1 MQKDLIKEL
10 CLTQDLIDIAG
21 TGTASQSSTSKYSK
35 ENDAQRAV
43 LNKEYKDF
51 AFHTE
56 KELNPW
62 WQVEFKMPVAVE
74 YIIINNRKRSPFD
87 ERASN
92 ITVSAYDENSNEI
105 LLHSDTTYFG
115 SDLEGCPLIIPL
127 KSKVSLKKLR
137 ITLLK
142 ENYLHLSNIR
152 FLVKDPLKNI
162 KQKFFVANR
171 QDGMGERFRALLNAM
186 LLSEKNDCNFIF
198 SWETKNRDFHATR
211 EKNLIF
217 SQEFQ
222 KNHIVER
229 KKIEEMELYPL
240 QGISLLFQD
249 QAKDYDGYLVQ
260 QNNVSTIL
268 PYPYNDFNSIDYKR
282 AFDKI
287 GFSEEMKAAKVD
299 AENIP
304 LADKIIAIHI
314 RAGDIVFGQF
324 RWEPIFYGKVT
335 PLFLLEKTITNT
347 LEDGFKIVI
356 FGQDDKFCNYLSEKY
371 NLIYSKN
378 LLRKNYNDSQVA
390 LFDIVLMSR
399 CQVIIAGS
407 SGFATLASWI
417 GGSKRKIGYEY
428 FPKLEDKLEAF
439 DQFYEDKEGFLYSDD
454 IHPLMKAFSIIQ
466 FVYKFEKR
474 LAVYEK
480 ISYLKECINLD
491 NNNFYYKVF
500 LTSLYYESNK
510 IKEGDSYLE
519 SQLKGG
525 QFKRLEMLAKTVKWN
540 NTTALT
546 HLIDSFKSAATKGSA
561 TAAII
566 LLLDDIAMKRDVEIE
581 FYSNIIKNKK
591 DSASVVLINDILTM
605 FS

>member
-1 MQKDLIKEL
+1 MSSDFIKNL
-10 CLTQDLIDIAG
+10 CESEKLIDIG
-21 TGTASQSSTSKYSK
+21 SLGTAIQSSTSKWSQD
-35 ENDAQRAV
+35 NDAQRAV
-43 LNKEYKDF
+43 TNNEYKDF
-51 AFHTE
+51 AFHTD

-62 WQVEFKMPVAVE
+62 WQIEFKSLIAVE
-74 YIIINNRKRSPFD
+74 YIVINNRKKNPFD
-87 ERASN
+87 EIASKLR
-92 ITVSAYDENSNEI
+92 ITAYDKDDNEV
-105 LLHSDTTYFG
+105 LLYLGTVFFG
-115 SDLEGCPLIIPL
+115 SSPEGMPLTIPL
-127 KSKVSLKKLR
+127 KSRVLLKKLK

-152 FLVKDPLKNI
+152 FLIKDPLRNI
-162 KQKFFVANR
+162 KNNFVANR
-171 QDGMGERFRALLNAM
+171 ADGMGERLRALLNVM
-186 LLSEKNDCNFIF
+186 LLAEKNNGNFIF

-268 PYPYNDFNSIDYKR
+268 PYPYNGFNSIDYKR

-304 LADKIIAIHI
+304 LADKMIAIHI

-324 RWEPIFYGKVT
+324 RWEPIFYRKVI

-399 CQVIIAGS
+399 CQVIIAGF

-454 IHPLMKAFSIIQ
+454 IHPLIKAFSIIQ

-480 ISYLKECINLD
+480 ISYLKECIDLD

-500 LTSLYYESNK
+500 LTSLYYENNK

-525 QFKRLEMLAKTVKWN
+525 QFKRLEMLAKNVKLN